1 MVRRWGDTAD
11 GGTFSSRRPACHE
24 RRLGSPARMG
34 KIKDLCIAES
44 DAHIVIQSQTC
55 SGCEFDKFAAK
66 YKLSVVTYELSTFPE
81 QDPNVAR
88 NELVAC
94 LDCMSVAD
102 VLITSGGGFSDLAA
116 ALLHDEG
123 RSLNLHWDTHTDV
136 PNAIHASDFTGST
149 V

>member
-1 MVRRWGDTAD
+1 
-11 GGTFSSRRPACHE
+11 
-24 RRLGSPARMG
+24 
-34 KIKDLCIAES
+34 
-44 DAHIVIQSQTC
+44 
-55 SGCEFDKFAAK
+55 
-66 YKLSVVTYELSTFPE
+66 VVTYEIGTFP
-81 QDPNVAR
+81 QRDPHVTR
-88 NELVAC
+88 NELVVS
-94 LDCMSVAD
+94 LGCMSVAD